1 MDAFSYRCPTRIIF
15 GVGQIVALSIEVPAA
30 ARILMVHGGGSIMRN
45 GVYDQV
51 QSALSRHQ
59 VVEFDG
65 IRPNP
70 EYEDC
75 REALEVLKESSCDF
89 ILAVGGGSVLDA
101 AKFIAAAACYDGEEP
116 WDLIEDRNLVTEAL
130 PVGAVLTL
138 PATGSE
144 MNGNTVISRAAI
156 TQKRALCHPA
166 LYPVFSILDPA
177 TTTTLSPRQSANG
190 IIDAFVHVCEQYV
203 TYPAEAP
210 LQDRQ
215 AEAILLTLIEEG
227 PKVMADPENL
237 TARANVMWAAT
248 NALNGLI
255 GVGVPGDWASHQI
268 GHELTALYG
277 IDHAQSLAVAMP
289 GVWEVCREA
298 KQAKLAQYAWR
309 VWGLHGL
316 GSEVAARQAVA
327 RTEDFFRSLGVGTTL
342 AEYDI
347 PVEAAD
353 LVAQHLSQRGVVLGE
368 HQSITPE
375 VVAEIL
381 RLRA

>member
-1 MDAFSYRCPTRIIF
+1 MESFSYRCPTRIIF
-15 GVGQIVALSIEVPAA
+15 GVGQIVALSIEVPAT
-30 ARILMVHGGGSIMRN
+30 ARVLMVHGGGSIMRN

-51 QSALSRHQ
+51 RSALSRHQ

-75 REALEVLKESSCDF
+75 LEAVQIVRDEACDF

-101 AKFIAAAACYDGEEP
+101 AKFIAAAACYDGEA
-116 WDLIEDRNLVTEAL
+116 WDLIVDRNLVERAL

-144 MNGNTVISRAAI
+144 MNGNSVISRAAL
-156 TQKRALCHPA
+156 TEKRALCHPA

-190 IIDAFVHVCEQYV
+190 IVDAFVHVCEQYV
-203 TYPAEAP
+203 TYPADAP

-215 AEAILLTLIEEG
+215 AEAILLTLLEEG
-227 PKVMADPENL
+227 PKVMADPQDL

-255 GVGVPGDWASHQI
+255 GVGVPGDWATHQI

-277 IDHAQSLAVAMP
+277 IDHAQSLAVVLP
-289 GVWEVCREA
+289 GVWEVCRAA
-298 KQAKLAQYAWR
+298 KQDKLAQYAWR
-309 VWGLHGL
+309 VWGLHGM
-316 GSEVAARQAVA
+316 GSEVAAREAIA
-327 RTEDFFRSLGVGTTL
+327 RTESFFRSLGVGTTL
-342 AEYDI
+342 ADYEISD
-347 PVEAAD
+347 EALGIVTQRLAR
-353 LVAQHLSQRGVVLGE
+353 RGVVLGE

-381 RLRA
+381 RLRS